1 LSEQVHARYRDPG
14 QPARLPAAIIEL
26 LDQHPWPGNM
36 RELVSVLQ
44 VALALAGNGP
54 VGLEHLPA
62 GFLAEA
68 QVPVPIATEKADL
81 RELVAQANGNLS
93 AVARGLG

>member
-1 LSEQVHARYRDPG
+1 
-14 QPARLPAAIIEL
+14 
-26 LDQHPWPGNM
+26 M

-68 QVPVPIATEKADL
+68 QVPLPVATEEADL
-81 RELVAQANGNLS
+81 HTLVEQANGNLS
-93 AVARGLG
+93 AVARGLGISRTTLYKRLRER